1 MAVNKNFVVKN
12 GIEVATDLIF
22 ASSDLDKVGIGST
35 IPTQLLEVGGDTKVT
50 GNTELVGVTTLSGD
64 GGITTTGGDLF
75 VGGTISGSGA
85 NLTSLPSAQLTG
97 ALPAIDGSALTGVV
111 ADSGGSLGFSTA
123 NSIGYGVT
131 FLKFVGAGVSTL
143 SSPHSGIATLTIV
156 GGGGGG
162 SASIGIGTTQG
173 DAFSTDPVAGNL
185 WYNTNEARLFIYY
198 NDGSSAQWVDAA
210 PFNIGI
216 ITSGLQSLA
225 QGTALSPSLA
235 FSGDSSTGLFSPTT
249 SKQTFVSAGASILN
263 VNPGGI
269 DVTGIVTSGGFK
281 VGTGIS
287 IVGSGIEVTGIV
299 TSGGFKVGTGISI
312 VGSGVAATAF
322 YGDGSNLTNVVNS
335 VIAGDNISVSGS
347 TGNVTITGL
356 ANTSNVI
363 ADTVS
368 TGTLNVTGIS
378 TFTGQLSGAGAS
390 FTGNVSV
397 GGTLT
402 YEDVTNVDSIGVVTA
417 RSGIEFGVAGV
428 GGTITAD
435 GYSTLEGGL
444 NVVGVTSVKHFEATG
459 RLVEKVNVTAG
470 KLSDNININLD
481 NGMVHLFTTQETTTS
496 TPNIMSSTG
505 INTDMDVGD
514 AISVTIITTAAAG
527 AYSAQLTIDGSSVTE
542 NWTGGSAPSDGG
554 SSGVDIHAYTI
565 MKTASATYTVLA
577 TQTKTS

>member
-312 VGSGVAATAF
+312 VGSGIEVTGIVTSGGFKVGTGISIVGSGVAATAF

-368 TGTLNVTGIS
+368 TGT
-378 TFTGQLSGAGAS
+378 
-390 FTGNVSV
+390 
-397 GGTLT
+397 
-402 YEDVTNVDSIGVVTA
+402 
-417 RSGIEFGVAGV
+417 
-428 GGTITAD
+428 
-435 GYSTLEGGL
+435 
-444 NVVGVTSVKHFEATG
+444 
-459 RLVEKVNVTAG
+459 
-470 KLSDNININLD
+470 
-481 NGMVHLFTTQETTTS
+481 
-496 TPNIMSSTG
+496 
-505 INTDMDVGD
+505 
-514 AISVTIITTAAAG
+514 
-527 AYSAQLTIDGSSVTE
+527 
-542 NWTGGSAPSDGG
+542 
-554 SSGVDIHAYTI
+554 
-565 MKTASATYTVLA
+565 
-577 TQTKTS
+577 

>member
-1 MAVNKNFVVKN
+1 M
-12 GIEVATDLIF
+12 
-22 ASSDLDKVGIGST
+22 
-35 IPTQLLEVGGDTKVT
+35 
-50 GNTELVGVTTLSGD
+50 
-64 GGITTTGGDLF
+64 
-75 VGGTISGSGA
+75 
-85 NLTSLPSAQLTG
+85 
-97 ALPAIDGSALTGVV
+97 
-111 ADSGGSLGFSTA
+111 
-123 NSIGYGVT
+123 
-131 FLKFVGAGVSTL
+131 
-143 SSPHSGIATLTIV
+143 
-156 GGGGGG
+156 
-162 SASIGIGTTQG
+162 
-173 DAFSTDPVAGNL
+173 
-185 WYNTNEARLFIYY
+185 
-198 NDGSSAQWVDAA
+198 
-210 PFNIGI
+210 
-216 ITSGLQSLA
+216 
-225 QGTALSPSLA
+225 
-235 FSGDSSTGLFSPTT
+235 
-249 SKQTFVSAGASILN
+249 
-263 VNPGGI
+263 
-269 DVTGIVTSGGFK
+269 
-281 VGTGIS
+281 
-287 IVGSGIEVTGIV
+287 
-299 TSGGFKVGTGISI
+299 
-312 VGSGVAATAF
+312 
-322 YGDGSNLTNVVNS
+322 
-335 VIAGDNISVSGS
+335 
-347 TGNVTITGL
+347 
-356 ANTSNVI
+356 I

-527 AYSAQLTIDGSSVTE
+527 AYSAQLTIDGSPVTE